1 MNDLIY
7 STNKIQTKVLDP
19 IYHTN
24 RRTEF
29 QIEPNAVILGNMR
42 LTNIGFINTSVG
54 AAINSKLGVLG
65 MLVKN
70 IYLMDGGTVID
81 QMQDLPQFLSF
92 KYQNTPN
99 DKNVSVNATLNGS
112 QNGFSQKSGMANN
125 ARSDIISPKKQYKDD
140 NTTFKGWSGL
150 NKILSFLDRATYIS
164 TTIFKRLRLVIEYK
178 ND

>member
-1 MNDLIY
+1 MNNLIY

-81 QMQDLPQFLSF
+81 QMQDLPQ
-92 KYQNTPN
+92 
-99 DKNVSVNATLNGS
+99 
-112 QNGFSQKSGMANN
+112 
-125 ARSDIISPKKQYKDD
+125 
-140 NTTFKGWSGL
+140 
-150 NKILSFLDRATYIS
+150 
-164 TTIFKRLRLVIEYK
+164 
-178 ND
+178 